1 MVGQASSVRVFKKA
15 ALVLRSTMREGAR
28 KIMDSR
34 TMAIVLIGII
44 VGAGV
49 GFSVGWFWVGMPPP
63 EPPPEMPKLKA
74 GFIYVGPIGDFGWTH
89 AHNQG
94 RLYIDNKYD
103 WLNTTYIES
112 VDPADAGEQIDYLIN
127 VEGCDVVFTT
137 SFPYMDATIAA
148 GARHPDKIFFHCSGF
163 LRSPNVGTYFAD
175 FYQLY
180 YLNGLM
186 AGALTMSGKL
196 GYVAAFPIPELIR
209 HINAFAIG
217 ANEINASVT
226 TDVRWMNTA
235 WFDPT
240 TATNAA
246 NDLLGTGVDM
256 LAFTEDSSAV
266 PLVAHGNDSVYVFS
280 HYSPMQPFAPTST
293 ISGQLVHW
301 EIMYEDI
308 IQKVY
313 LGQYNNTNLEDVD
326 YLWLLQENAVELG
339 GQFNVPINPIF
350 IPQLQAINHVDPVLG
365 TISVYDLVMTR
376 LSQMSMANIIYEP
389 FTGPMNFKNGTQ
401 WLAAGESA
409 DIYTLLG
416 MTWFVEGVIGSV
428 P

>member
-1 MVGQASSVRVFKKA
+1 MSS
-15 ALVLRSTMREGAR
+15 
-28 KIMDSR
+28 SR
-34 TMAIVLIGII
+34 TMAMSVILLI
-44 VGAGV
+44 VGVGLGFGAGFLTY
-49 GFSVGWFWVGMPPP
+49 GGPPVDP
-63 EPPPEMPKLKA
+63 GPGLGTLKA

-89 AHNQG
+89 AHDQG

-103 WLNTTYIES
+103 WLNTTFIES
-112 VDPADAGEQIDYLIN
+112 VDPADAGEQIDYLIE

-148 GARHPDKIFFHCSGF
+148 GQRHPDKIFFHCSGF
-163 LRSPNVGTYFAD
+163 LRGANVGTYFSD

-186 AGALTMSGKL
+186 AGALTQTGKL

-217 ANEINASVT
+217 ALEVNSSVT
-226 TDVRWMNTA
+226 VDVRWMNTD

-246 NDLLGTGVDM
+246 NDLLATGVDM

-266 PLVAHGNDSVYVFS
+266 PLVANATDDVYVFS

-308 IQKVY
+308 IQKIY
-313 LGQYNNTNLEDVD
+313 LGQYDNTNLADID
-326 YLWLLQENAVELG
+326 YLWLLQEGAVELG
-339 GQFNVPINPIF
+339 GLFGVPINPIF
-350 IPQLQAINHVDPVLG
+350 EDDLKAVDVTDPILG
-365 TISVYDLVMTR
+365 TISVYDLVMER
-376 LSQMSMANIIYEP
+376 LSQMSMANIIFEP
-389 FTGPMNFKNGTQ
+389 FSGPMNFKNGTQ
-401 WLAAGESA
+401 WLQSGEQA
-409 DIYTLLG
+409 DIFTLLG
-416 MTWFVEGVIGSV
+416 MTWFVDGVIADV
-428 P
+428 PAP

>member
-1 MVGQASSVRVFKKA
+1 
-15 ALVLRSTMREGAR
+15 
-28 KIMDSR
+28 MDSR

>member
-1 MVGQASSVRVFKKA
+1 
-15 ALVLRSTMREGAR
+15 
-28 KIMDSR
+28 
-34 TMAIVLIGII
+34 
-44 VGAGV
+44 
-49 GFSVGWFWVGMPPP
+49 
-63 EPPPEMPKLKA
+63 MPKLKA

-89 AHNQG
+89 AHDQG

-137 SFPYMDATIAA
+137 SFPYMDATIDA
-148 GARHPDKIFFHCSGF
+148 GTRHPSKIFFHCSGF
-163 LRSPNVGTYFAD
+163 LRGPNVGTYFTD

-226 TDVRWMNTA
+226 TDVRWMNTY

-246 NDLLGTGVDM
+246 NDLLSTGVDM

-280 HYSPMQPFAPTST
+280 HYSPMQRFAPTST

-301 EIMYEDI
+301 ELMYEQI

-313 LGQYNNTNLEDVD
+313 LGQYNNTNLADVD
-326 YLWLLQENAVELG
+326 LLWLLEEGGCELG
-339 GQFNVPINPIF
+339 GDFGVPINPIF

-376 LSQMSMANIIYEP
+376 LNQMSMTNVIYEP
-389 FTGPMNFKNGTQ
+389 FTGPMDFKNGTQ
-401 WLAAGESA
+401 WLATGESA

-416 MTWFVEGVIGSV
+416 MTWFVDGVIGSV

>member
-1 MVGQASSVRVFKKA
+1 MAMSVI
-15 ALVLRSTMREGAR
+15 LL
-28 KIMDSR
+28 
-34 TMAIVLIGII
+34 I
-44 VGAGV
+44 VGVGLGFGAGFLTY
-49 GFSVGWFWVGMPPP
+49 GGPPVDP
-63 EPPPEMPKLKA
+63 GPGLGTLKA

-89 AHNQG
+89 AHDQG

-103 WLNTTYIES
+103 WLNTTFIES
-112 VDPADAGEQIDYLIN
+112 VDPADAGEQIDYLIE

-148 GARHPDKIFFHCSGF
+148 GQRHPDKIFFHCSGF
-163 LRSPNVGTYFAD
+163 LRGANVGTYFSD

-186 AGALTMSGKL
+186 AGALTQTGKL

-217 ANEINASVT
+217 ALEVNSSVT
-226 TDVRWMNTA
+226 VDVRWMNTD

-246 NDLLGTGVDM
+246 NDLLATGVDM

-266 PLVAHGNDSVYVFS
+266 PLVANATDDVYVFS

-308 IQKVY
+308 IQKIY
-313 LGQYNNTNLEDVD
+313 LGQYDNTNLADID
-326 YLWLLQENAVELG
+326 YLWLLQEGAVELG
-339 GQFNVPINPIF
+339 GLFGVPINPIF
-350 IPQLQAINHVDPVLG
+350 EDDLKAVDVTDPILG
-365 TISVYDLVMTR
+365 TISVYDLVMER
-376 LSQMSMANIIYEP
+376 LSQMSMANIIFEP
-389 FTGPMNFKNGTQ
+389 FSGPMNFKNGTQ
-401 WLAAGESA
+401 WLQSGEQA
-409 DIYTLLG
+409 DIFTLLG
-416 MTWFVEGVIGSV
+416 MTWFVDGVIADV
-428 P
+428 PAP

>member
-1 MVGQASSVRVFKKA
+1 MNGSKLYTV
-15 ALVLRSTMREGAR
+15 AL
-28 KIMDSR
+28 I
-34 TMAIVLIGII
+34 AILI
-44 VGAGV
+44 GAGV
-49 GFSVGWFWVGMPPP
+49 GFSVGYFIVGTPGTTPD
-63 EPPPEMPKLKA
+63 PEMPRLKA

-89 AHNQG
+89 AHNLG

-112 VDPADAGEQIDYLIN
+112 VDPAEAGEQIDYLVD

-137 SFPYMDATIAA
+137 SFPFMDATIDA
-148 GARHPDKIFFHCSGF
+148 GERHPDTIFFHCSGY
-163 LRSPNVGTYFAD
+163 LRSDNVGTYFND

-186 AGALTMSGKL
+186 AGALTSTGKL

-209 HINAFAIG
+209 HINAFNIG
-217 ANEINASVT
+217 AQETNTTGVT
-226 TDVRWMNTA
+226 TDVVWMNTD

-240 TATNAA
+240 VATNAA
-246 NDLLGTGVDM
+246 NTLLATGVDM

-266 PLVAHGNDSVYVFS
+266 PVVAEANDDVYVFS
-280 HYSPMQPFAPTST
+280 HYSPMQSFAPTST

-313 LGQYNNTNLEDVD
+313 LGQYDNTNLADVD
-326 YLWLLQENAVELG
+326 YLWLLQEKACELG
-339 GQFNVPINPIF
+339 GEFNVPINPVF
-350 IPQLQAINHVDPVLG
+350 IPALQAIMHTDPILG

-376 LSQMSMANIIYEP
+376 LNQMSMANIIYEP
-389 FTGPMNFKNGTQ
+389 FTGPMNYQNGTTP

-409 DIYTLLG
+409 DIYTLLS
-416 MTWFVEGVIGSV
+416 MDWFVEGVLPSV
-428 P
+428 VIP

>member
-1 MVGQASSVRVFKKA
+1 MRRMESKA
-15 ALVLRSTMREGAR
+15 MALAIIFLVIGAG
-28 KIMDSR
+28 
-34 TMAIVLIGII
+34 AGIGI
-44 VGAGV
+44 
-49 GFSVGWFWVGMPPP
+49 GWFLKPAEPAP
-63 EPPPEMPKLKA
+63 EPVMPTLKA

-89 AHNQG
+89 AHDQG

-103 WLNTTYIES
+103 WLETAYIES
-112 VDPADAGEQIDYLIN
+112 VDPADAGEQIDYLVN
-127 VEGCDVVFTT
+127 VEECDVVFTT
-137 SFPYMDATIAA
+137 SFPFMDATIAA
-148 GARHPDKIFFHCSGF
+148 GERHPDTIFFHCSGF
-163 LRSPNVGTYFAD
+163 LRSDNVGTYFSD

-186 AGALTMSGKL
+186 AGALTHTGKL

-217 ANEINASVT
+217 ALEVNSSVT
-226 TDVRWMNTA
+226 VDVRWMNTD

-246 NDLLGTGVDM
+246 NDLLATGVDM

-266 PLVAHGNDSVYVFS
+266 PLVANATDDVYVFS
-280 HYSPMQPFAPTST
+280 HYSPMQGFAPTST

-308 IQKVY
+308 IQKIY
-313 LGQYNNTNLEDVD
+313 LGQYNNTNLADVD
-326 YLWLLQENAVELG
+326 YLWLLQEGAVELG
-339 GQFNVPINPIF
+339 GLFGVPINPLF
-350 IPQLQAINHVDPVLG
+350 IDELEAIEVNDPVLG

-376 LSQMSMANIIYEP
+376 LNQMSMANIIYEP

-401 WLAAGESA
+401 WLADGESA

-416 MTWFVEGVIGSV
+416 MTWFVEGVIADV
-428 P
+428 PEP

>member
-1 MVGQASSVRVFKKA
+1 MNGSKLYTV
-15 ALVLRSTMREGAR
+15 AL
-28 KIMDSR
+28 I
-34 TMAIVLIGII
+34 AILI
-44 VGAGV
+44 GAGV
-49 GFSVGWFWVGMPPP
+49 GFSVGYFIVGTPGTTPD
-63 EPPPEMPKLKA
+63 PEMPRLKA

-89 AHNQG
+89 AHDQG

-112 VDPADAGEQIDYLIN
+112 VDPAEAGEQIDYLVD

-137 SFPYMDATIAA
+137 SFPFMDATIDA
-148 GARHPDKIFFHCSGF
+148 GERHPDTIFFHCSGY
-163 LRSPNVGTYFAD
+163 LRSDNVGTYFND

-186 AGALTMSGKL
+186 AGALTSTGKL

-209 HINAFAIG
+209 HINAFNIG
-217 ANEINASVT
+217 AQETNTTGVT
-226 TDVRWMNTA
+226 TDVVWMNTD

-240 TATNAA
+240 VATNAA
-246 NDLLGTGVDM
+246 NTLLATGVDM

-266 PLVAHGNDSVYVFS
+266 PVVAEANDDVYVFS
-280 HYSPMQPFAPTST
+280 HYSPMQSFAPTST

-313 LGQYNNTNLEDVD
+313 LGQYDNTNLADVD
-326 YLWLLQENAVELG
+326 YLWLLQEKACELG
-339 GQFNVPINPIF
+339 GEFNVPINPVF
-350 IPQLQAINHVDPVLG
+350 IPALQAIMHTDPILG

-376 LSQMSMANIIYEP
+376 LAQMSMANIIYEP
-389 FTGPMNFKNGTQ
+389 FTGPMNYQNGTTP

-409 DIYTLLG
+409 DIYTLLS
-416 MTWFVEGVIGSV
+416 MDWFVEGVLPSV
-428 P
+428 VIP

>member
-1 MVGQASSVRVFKKA
+1 MNGSKFYAVV
-15 ALVLRSTMREGAR
+15 LVC
-28 KIMDSR
+28 
-34 TMAIVLIGII
+34 II
-44 VGAGV
+44 VGAGIGFGAGYFIV
-49 GFSVGWFWVGMPPP
+49 GQPGPSPD
-63 EPPPEMPKLKA
+63 PEMPRLKA
-74 GFIYVGPIGDFGWTH
+74 GFIYVGPIGDYGWTH
-89 AHNQG
+89 AHNLG

-112 VDPADAGEQIDYLIN
+112 VDPAEAGEQIDYLVD

-137 SFPYMDATIAA
+137 SFPFMDATIDA
-148 GARHPDKIFFHCSGF
+148 GERHPDTIFFHCSGY
-163 LRSPNVGTYFAD
+163 LRSDNVGTYFND

-186 AGALTMSGKL
+186 AGALTSTGKL

-209 HINAFAIG
+209 HINAFNIG
-217 ANEINASVT
+217 AQETNTTGVT
-226 TDVRWMNTA
+226 TDVVWMNTD

-240 TATNAA
+240 VATNAA
-246 NDLLGTGVDM
+246 NTLLATGVDM

-266 PLVAHGNDSVYVFS
+266 PVVAEANDDVYVFS
-280 HYSPMQPFAPTST
+280 HYSPMQSFAPTST

-313 LGQYNNTNLEDVD
+313 LGQYDNTNLADVD
-326 YLWLLQENAVELG
+326 YLWLLQEKACELG
-339 GQFNVPINPIF
+339 GEFNVPINPVF
-350 IPQLQAINHVDPVLG
+350 IPALQAIMHTDPILG

-376 LSQMSMANIIYEP
+376 LAQMSMANIIYEP
-389 FTGPMNFKNGTQ
+389 FTGPMNYQNGTTP

-409 DIYTLLG
+409 DIYTLLS
-416 MTWFVEGVIGSV
+416 MDWFVEGVLPSV
-428 P
+428 VIP